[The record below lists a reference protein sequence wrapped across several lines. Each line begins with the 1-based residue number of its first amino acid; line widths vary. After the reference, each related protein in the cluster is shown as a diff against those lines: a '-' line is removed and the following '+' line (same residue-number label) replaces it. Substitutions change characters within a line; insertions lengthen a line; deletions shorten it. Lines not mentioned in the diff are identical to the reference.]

1 MERLIRYLRD
11 RAEVSALYVF
21 GSRKQ
26 GNAGGCRP
34 SVGVLVDEATLEDGN
49 FNCARRGCFVLDGD
63 MVVLNYAAP
72 TLKYQAVRRG
82 SVVFERDMAHRV
94 RFTERA
100 VTEFFDHHRPAGDVS
115 LGGIADETEGDL
127 GAEMEAE
134 PGAEIEKEG

>member
-1 MERLIRYLRD
+1 MERLIRYLRG
-11 RAEVSALYVF
+11 RTEVSALYVF
-21 GSRKQ
+21 SSRRQ

-34 SVGVLVDEATLEDGN
+34 SVGVLLDESMLEEGN
-49 FNCARRGCFVLDGD
+49 FNCAKKGCFVLDGD

-72 TLKYQAVRRG
+72 PLKYQAVRRG

-115 LGGIADETEGDL
+115 LEGTADAIEGDL
-127 GAEMEAE
+127 GAEMDAEREA
-134 PGAEIEKEG
+134 GMDKEG